1 MVLFYIMSCGR
12 FHSESSGQ
20 VLEEEEQD
28 YSNEVDRMD
37 EMLEDLQPEF
47 TKNPPTTKVEMF
59 FELLKA
65 LEEPLHIHIEV
76 TLLS

>member
-47 TKNPPTTKVEMF
+47 TKNPPTNKVEMF

>member
-1 MVLFYIMSCGR
+1 MSCGR

-37 EMLEDLQPEF
+37 
-47 TKNPPTTKVEMF
+47 
-59 FELLKA
+59 
-65 LEEPLHIHIEV
+65 
-76 TLLS
+76 